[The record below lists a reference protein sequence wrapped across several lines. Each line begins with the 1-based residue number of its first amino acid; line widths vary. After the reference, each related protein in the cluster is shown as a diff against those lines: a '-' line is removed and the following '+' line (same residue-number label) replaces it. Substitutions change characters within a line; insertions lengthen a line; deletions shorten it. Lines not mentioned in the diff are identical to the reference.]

1 MLLTRRG
8 CGIHV
13 VGARYRRCRSG
24 GGSVPQDRSAGRARA
39 GLVIPGVG
47 RVQALRLGRQFRDRS
62 RRLRERSRRLRRG
75 GCRLRVGSRR
85 LRRRPSAFRSCPP
98 ALRRCPLALRSCPS
112 AFGSCL
118 FAFGSCPSALRR
130 RGSRLRRRLFGFRR
144 TRRGLRLGG
153 RRPRR
158 RAARPAGLGHGA
170 PGVVPQGGLDDL
182 QAPLGASPPG
192 ELRPRQHLLH
202 LRGVVLGELQ
212 PDGDRFR
219 LGPPGTCHG
228 FKVPRT
234 SVLTEARRD
243 CLK

>member
-1 MLLTRRG
+1 
-8 CGIHV
+8 V
-13 VGARYRRCRSG
+13 VAFAVLPC
-24 GGSVPQDRSAGRARA
+24 SVPEDGSAGGTGA
-39 GLVIPGVG
+39 GLVVPRIGGV
-47 RVQALRLGRQFRDRS
+47 RALRLGRRIRV
-62 RRLRERSRRLRRG
+62 RSRRLRRG
-75 GCRLRVGSRR
+75 GGRSRCVGYRLRIGWRRLRGGSRR
-85 LRRRPSAFRSCPP
+85 LRGCSRW
-98 ALRRCPLALRSCPS
+98 LRRCPFGLRRCPPGLWRS
-112 AFGSCL
+112 G
-118 FAFGSCPSALRR
+118 FAFRR
-130 RGSRLRRRLFGFRR
+130 RG
-144 TRRGLRLGG
+144 RGLGG

-158 RAARPAGLGHGA
+158 RAALPAGLGHRA

-182 QAPLGASPPG
+182 QAPLGPSPPG

-219 LGPPGTCHG
+219 LGPPGTCHA